1 MLFQNK
7 IVLSFISTRI
17 LLTGEIN
24 NALSPIWRVHCGVS
38 WVYSAFSQDLG
49 ILWGTGM
56 WEGCLL
62 AFRLFLPLHCVSVGD
77 SLVINEL
84 WCLRRKSN
92 LAVVLFQIC
101 KNFNPNAGRLEC
113 IMFSGVF
120 LLEYTGFEKAHIYD
134 ISLLIQHTLSKRWCR
149 KFSLAEDLL
158 NVNFLSCFAELLRT
172 QWHLYRLLSRWI

>member
-1 MLFQNK
+1 M
-7 IVLSFISTRI
+7 
-17 LLTGEIN
+17 
-24 NALSPIWRVHCGVS
+24 
-38 WVYSAFSQDLG
+38 
-49 ILWGTGM
+49 
-56 WEGCLL
+56 L

-120 LLEYTGFEKAHIYD
+120 LLKYTGFEKARIYD
-134 ISLLIQHTLSKRWCR
+134 ISLLIQHTLSKR
-149 KFSLAEDLL
+149 
-158 NVNFLSCFAELLRT
+158 
-172 QWHLYRLLSRWI
+172 